1 MRKKKY
7 EEHFCSNEVYINKIN
22 REMSSLLKSFGFDV
36 TITMASLISN
46 GWTGQNNMLSAVG
59 ALYGIGS
66 GMKDTL
72 KLVSGVRT
80 NPGFFLWKLSKR
92 K

>member
-1 MRKKKY
+1 
-7 EEHFCSNEVYINKIN
+7 
-22 REMSSLLKSFGFDV
+22 MSSLIKSFGFDV

-92 K
+92 KREIRNENEFEEALKNVLSNCQK

>member
-1 MRKKKY
+1 
-7 EEHFCSNEVYINKIN
+7 
-22 REMSSLLKSFGFDV
+22 MSSLIKAFGFDV